1 MGGTVKTGGKTE
13 ILKKAGAKLNRGLGA
28 LKIRGYM
35 LFMLHVSAAFKGGD
49 IQNFW
54 QGGEPYMIGLSILWG
69 DLITP

>member
-1 MGGTVKTGGKTE
+1 MGGTVKTGGETE
-13 ILKKAGAKLNRGLGA
+13 VLKNVGAKLNRGLGA

>member
-1 MGGTVKTGGKTE
+1 MKTGGETE
-13 ILKKAGAKLNRGLGA
+13 VLKNVGAKLNRGLGA

>member
-1 MGGTVKTGGKTE
+1 MKTGGKTE

-49 IQNFW
+49 IQNFC
-54 QGGEPYMIGLSILWG
+54 
-69 DLITP
+69 